1 MEATTAIK
9 NYNPFAAFA
18 AQIEVSFVDVT
29 YISYI

>member
-9 NYNPFAAFA
+9 DYNPFAAFA